1 MRARNYSGL
10 ICRLEDVYAL
20 LKSLKEGRMEG
31 HRISCKGL
39 VSIITKFSLS
49 QVTSSNKLVL
59 WLENALRSY
68 FMPFILVS
76 G

>member
-1 MRARNYSGL
+1 MRAGNYSGL
-10 ICRLEDVYAL
+10 MCRLEG
-20 LKSLKEGRMEG
+20 SFQTIEGRLEG
-31 HRISCKGL
+31 HGISCKGL
-39 VSIITKFSLS
+39 TSIIPKFSLS
-49 QVTSSNKLVL
+49 QVTSLNKLVL